1 MQLEKLN
8 IALAPGS
15 AGWVALDLGFALGRH
30 WFWRLFAAW
39 AAVAVP
45 VLLLSGLLLMHS
57 LWLAMLVLWWF
68 KPAFEQLPLF
78 VLSRAIFNE
87 PPPARELRA
96 VARRWIPRQ
105 LFANLTWRRFSASRS
120 FNAPVA
126 QLEELRSKARRARL
140 QVLYE
145 GHGART
151 WLTVAGAHFESL
163 FYGSLLVVGYALV
176 PEELALRDT
185 LINTQMLVDGAQL
198 LCYFLAMALM
208 APFYVAAG
216 FSLYLHRRA
225 QLEAWDIEL
234 VFRRLGARVGG
245 AAGARPVAGI
255 LVLGFALALGAV
267 SIGPRAEAAEG
278 PVARSEA
285 RQAITEVLQDKDFG
299 EKKTVSSWRLKPGEA
314 KKKADGEPPTWPAL
328 IARLGEILLWVLAAV
343 LIVYVLFRLPE
354 WLARLPRRRAPR
366 RVRPG
371 PTVLFGM
378 DVRAESLPDDVGAEA
393 LALAERGQVRAAL
406 GLLYRASLAVLMD
419 RERIEFHESFTE
431 GECLRL
437 VQAARP
443 GPGAEFFRRLTGD
456 WQRAAYGHLPP
467 APEAVRELC
476 NAWSRHF
483 GEPA

>member
-15 AGWVALDLGFALGRH
+15 AGWVALDLGFALGRL

-39 AAVAVP
+39 AVVAVP

-57 LWLAMLVLWWF
+57 LWLALLVLWWF

-78 VLSRAIFNE
+78 VLSRAIFDE
-87 PPPARELRA
+87 PPRARELRA

-105 LFANLTWRRFSASRS
+105 LLANLTWRRFSASRS

-126 QLEELRSKARRARL
+126 QLEELRGKARRERL

-163 FYGSLLVVGYALV
+163 FYGSLLVAGYALV

-185 LINTQMLVDGAQL
+185 LVSTQMLIDGAQL

-208 APFYVAAG
+208 APFYVASG

-245 AAGARPVAGI
+245 AAGVRAVAGM
-255 LVLGFALALGAV
+255 LALGFALALAALPV
-267 SIGPRAEAAEG
+267 GPRAEAAEG

-285 RQAITEVLQDKDFG
+285 KQVITEVLQDKDFG
-299 EKKTVSSWRLKPGEA
+299 EKKTVASWRLRPSAA
-314 KKKADGEPPTWPAL
+314 KTKTGDDAPTWPAL
-328 IARLGEILLWVLAAV
+328 IAKVGEILLWVLAAA

-354 WLARLPRRRAPR
+354 WLARLPRRRSLR
-366 RVRPG
+366 RARPS

-406 GLLYRASLAVLMD
+406 GLLYRASLAVLMERD
-419 RERIEFHESFTE
+419 RIEFRESFTE
-431 GECLRL
+431 GECLRA
-437 VQAARP
+437 VQTAQP
-443 GPGAEFFRRLTGD
+443 GPGAEFFHRLTGD
-456 WQRAAYGHLPP
+456 WQRAAYGHLLPSSQ
-467 APEAVRELC
+467 AVRELC
-476 NAWSRHF
+476 HGWSQHF